1 MSRWCLAWLAL
12 LLAAGPAWAAQGL
25 SLTEAIRE
33 GLGADATLR
42 QAELELARNVVGVEG
57 ARAEQLQYG
66 ADLSVGNWTGV
77 TGLLSAGPVQPISVP
92 IANAQVMAR
101 WPLFTGFR
109 LDRQIDAA
117 EAGVLAARARLDKAH
132 QDVIFAVT
140 EAYWTT
146 RRAEL
151 KSETQREGVRRAR
164 EAWAIAREVARAGQA
179 SAQEV
184 EQAELSTLAAEGE
197 ALRLEGD
204 ALQARERLATLLR
217 RDLSR
222 VALRDEP
229 AREVGKDPG
238 GALEGSLEA
247 RPDVRLA
254 RAEVAIRGAGVG
266 VAAADSWPQ
275 LEVASL
281 YQHGNNP
288 FFATSQNRTVLDRL
302 VGTWNAQLNLSYHL
316 FDHGVIARNIRGRS
330 LEQAASEQ
338 ALAATLA
345 AAEAEVRAT
354 RRRLALT
361 VRRIEL
367 GRRGEDLARRNLDW
381 QRGRYRQGRARLSD
395 LNEARTGLIERR
407 HQRLD
412 AEIDHRIAVAAL
424 QRALGTLDVQPGR
437 PEEARP

>member
-1 MSRWCLAWLAL
+1 MSRWRLALVAL
-12 LLAAGPAWAAQGL
+12 LLGTGPAWAAPAL
-25 SLTEAIRE
+25 SLHAAIRE
-33 GLGADATLR
+33 GLGTDVTLR
-42 QAELELARNVVGVEG
+42 QAEIELARSLVGVEG
-57 ARAEQLQYG
+57 VKADRLQYG

-77 TGLLSAGPVQPISVP
+77 TGLLSNDPVQPLSVP

-109 LDRQIDAA
+109 LDRQLDAA
-117 EAGVLAARARLDKAH
+117 EAGVLAARARLDKAR
-132 QDVIFAVT
+132 QDVIYAVT
-140 EAYWTT
+140 EAFWAT

-151 KSETQREGVRRAR
+151 KLESQRQGVRRAR
-164 EAWAIAREVARAGQA
+164 EAWAIAREVARSGQVA
-179 SAQEV
+179 ALEV
-184 EQAELSTLAAEGE
+184 EQAELASLAAEGE
-197 ALRLEGD
+197 ALRLEGE
-204 ALQARERLATLLR
+204 ALQARARLATLLR

-222 VALRDEP
+222 TSLQDAPTRDEP
-229 AREVGKDPG
+229 VPPAAP
-238 GALEGSLEA
+238 GALEG

-254 RAEVAIRGAGVG
+254 RAEVAIRSAGVG

-288 FFATSQNRTVLDRL
+288 FFAMSQNRTVLDRL
-302 VGTWNAQLNLSYHL
+302 VGTWNAQISLSYHL
-316 FDHGVIARNIRGRS
+316 FDHGVIARNVRGHS
-330 LEQAASEQ
+330 LQRAASEQ

-345 AAEAEVRAT
+345 AAEAEIRAA
-354 RRRLALT
+354 RRRLDLT
-361 VRRIEL
+361 GRRVKL

-381 QRGRYRQGRARLSD
+381 LQGRYRQGRAGLAE
-395 LNEARTGLIERR
+395 LNDARTGLIERH

-424 QRALGTLDVQPGR
+424 HRALGTLAVPAVR